1 MISAVILA
9 AGESKRMGKQNKLL
23 LPVAGE
29 ALLVKLIKSVCDSD
43 VGQVIVVIGHEAEKI
58 RRKLNNFPLSFV
70 YNPNFSEGMTTSIK
84 SGVKEVSP
92 DCDGYMICLADMP
105 FINTSE
111 INKLIHA
118 YAQNRIKEKRL
129 IVIPVYQGH
138 RGNPVLF
145 STEFR
150 EDILEHKM
158 EYGCKGVI
166 MKNFESVKEIEMDDD
181 NMLLDV
187 DTLED
192 YQRATEAFVTELRNQ
207 NIPQ

>member
-84 SGVKEVSP
+84 CGVKEVSP

-118 YAQNRIKEKRL
+118 YDQNRIKEKRL

-150 EDILEHKM
+150 EDILGHKM

-166 MKNFESVKEIEMDDD
+166 MNNFESVKEIEMDDD
-181 NMLLDV
+181 SMLLDV

-192 YQRATEAFVTELRNQ
+192 YQRATEAFVTE
-207 NIPQ
+207 

>member
-29 ALLVKLIKSVCDSD
+29 ALLVKLIKSVCDSE

-58 RRKLNNFPLSFV
+58 RRELNNFPLSFV

-129 IVIPVYQGH
+129 IVIPVYQRH

-166 MKNFESVKEIEMDDD
+166 MNNFESVKEIEMDDD
-181 NMLLDV
+181 SMLLDV

-192 YQRATEAFVTELRNQ
+192 YQRATEAFVTE
-207 NIPQ
+207 

>member
-118 YAQNRIKEKRL
+118 YTQNRINEKRL
-129 IVIPVYQGH
+129 IGIPVYQGH
-138 RGNPVLF
+138 HGNPVLF

-166 MKNFESVKEIEMDDD
+166 MNNFESVKEIEMDDD
-181 NMLLDV
+181 SMLLDV

-192 YQRATEAFVTELRNQ
+192 YQRATEAFVTE
-207 NIPQ
+207 

>member
-29 ALLVKLIKSVCDSD
+29 ALLVKLIKSVCDSE

-58 RRKLNNFPLSFV
+58 RRELNNFPLSFV

-129 IVIPVYQGH
+129 IVIPVYQRH

-181 NMLLDV
+181 SMLLDV

-192 YQRATEAFVTELRNQ
+192 YQRATEAFVTE
-207 NIPQ
+207 

>member
-29 ALLVKLIKSVCDSD
+29 ALLIKLIKSVCDSD

-84 SGVKEVSP
+84 FGVKEVSP
-92 DCDGYMICLADMP
+92 DSDGFLICLADMP

-111 INKLIHA
+111 ISKLIHA
-118 YAQNRIKEKRL
+118 YVQNRIKKKRL
-129 IVIPVYQGH
+129 IVVPVFQGQ

-145 STEFR
+145 SSEFR
-150 EDILEHKM
+150 NDILEHKK
-158 EYGCKGVI
+158 ESGCKEVI
-166 MKNFESVKEIEMDDD
+166 MNNSESVKEIEMDDD

-187 DTLED
+187 DNLDD
-192 YQRATEAFVTELRNQ
+192 YQRLTENFVNE
-207 NIPQ
+207 

>member
-9 AGESKRMGKQNKLL
+9 AGESRRMGKQNKLL
-23 LPVAGE
+23 LPVGGE
-29 ALLVKLIKSVCDSD
+29 ALLVKLVKSVCDSD
-43 VGQVIVVIGHEAEKI
+43 VGQVLVVIGHEAEKI
-58 RRKLNNFPLSFV
+58 RRELNNFPLSFV

-92 DCDGYMICLADMP
+92 DCDGFLICLADMP
-105 FINTSE
+105 FINTPE

-118 YAQNRIKEKRL
+118 YVQNRIKEKRL
-129 IVIPVYQGH
+129 IVVPVFQGH

-145 STEFR
+145 SSEFR
-150 EDILEHKM
+150 NDILEHKK
-158 EYGCKGVI
+158 ESGCKGVI
-166 MKNFESVKEIEMDDD
+166 MNYSESVKEIEMDDD

-192 YQRATEAFVTELRNQ
+192 YQRATEAFVTE
-207 NIPQ
+207 

>member
-84 SGVKEVSP
+84 SGLKEVSP

-118 YAQNRIKEKRL
+118 YSQNRIKEKRL

-150 EDILEHKM
+150 EDILEHKI

-166 MKNFESVKEIEMDDD
+166 MNNFESVKEIEMDDD
-181 NMLLDV
+181 SMLLDV

-192 YQRATEAFVTELRNQ
+192 YQRATEAFVT
-207 NIPQ
+207 